1 MNDDNNVMFAIAI
14 LHVKHYKR
22 YFFVVDII
30 KRAGIY
36 VQLLG
41 IMFSKAIIAL

>member
-1 MNDDNNVMFAIAI
+1 MNDDNNIMFAIAI

-22 YFFVVDII
+22 YFFVINKLMV
-30 KRAGIY
+30 Y
-36 VQLLG
+36 VKLLG